1 MKKHYKTKPINI
13 TKLKTY
19 LKDAIKTDNKGN
31 RRSDRSKQCNTKRND
46 LHQLRSSFKDTLVSS
61 LNSLHSR
68 QVVVS

>member
-46 LHQLRSSFKDTLVSS
+46 LH
-61 LNSLHSR
+61 
-68 QVVVS
+68 